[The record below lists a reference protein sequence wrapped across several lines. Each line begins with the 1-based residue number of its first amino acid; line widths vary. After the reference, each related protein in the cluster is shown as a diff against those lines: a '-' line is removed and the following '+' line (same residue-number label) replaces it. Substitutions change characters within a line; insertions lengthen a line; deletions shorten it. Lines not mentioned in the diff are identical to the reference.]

1 MIWATLQCCK
11 ETKWLLFLQQNVV
24 STKTCFDNT
33 LLTLKVFYKCM
44 SNSAW
49 ACFVTDCHLPPF
61 SFEATFTCV
70 ASTDVMNRDWQL
82 ICGER
87 SFDIT
92 SRGGLPCLC
101 QGSMFIAWD
110 PPMNSPGNEK
120 GTNLTF
126 TYCLADFF
134 MSTPDLLIWRPVKSP
149 MKLINLNWTW
159 ALVNNTKEMS
169 GETARIRQLL
179 SRVWNSLEKK
189 GGTNLIL

>member
-1 MIWATLQCCK
+1 
-11 ETKWLLFLQQNVV
+11 
-24 STKTCFDNT
+24 
-33 LLTLKVFYKCM
+33 M

-70 ASTDVMNRDWQL
+70 ASTDVMNRDWRL

-101 QGSMFIAWD
+101 QGSMFSAWD
-110 PPMNSPGNEK
+110 PPMNSPDNEK

-189 GGTNLIL
+189 GGTNLILLLTSKGQARPSQLTSSYAMTTFYSAL